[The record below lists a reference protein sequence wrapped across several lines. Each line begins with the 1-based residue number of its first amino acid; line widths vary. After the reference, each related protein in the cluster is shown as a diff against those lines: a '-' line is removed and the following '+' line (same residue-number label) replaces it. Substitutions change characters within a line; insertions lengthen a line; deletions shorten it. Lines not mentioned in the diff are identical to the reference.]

1 MIRSLHYAGQ
11 AAALRVNLE
20 FGASFESGQ
29 PGRLPGWVSPLD
41 PEGAGQFL
49 DSYLEVAAVS
59 PHLPSSPAELK
70 CLLDFFRLEKAMYEL
85 GYEVNMRPT
94 WVDVPARGILDLLGH
109 E

>member
-1 MIRSLHYAGQ
+1 MPITASELLLAGSTTIAGALLAQ
-11 AAALRVNLE
+11 ALVH
-20 FGASFESGQ
+20 
-29 PGRLPGWVSPLD
+29 
-41 PEGAGQFL
+41 L

-59 PHLPSSPAELK
+59 PHLPSSPAELE

>member
-1 MIRSLHYAGQ
+1 M
-11 AAALRVNLE
+11 AAVIIDRYHC
-20 FGASFESGQ
+20 
-29 PGRLPGWVSPLD
+29 
-41 PEGAGQFL
+41 L

-59 PHLPSSPAELK
+59 PHLPSSPAELE